1 MQKEK
6 KKWIDD
12 FTVLAAIDLKN
23 TLVPNTEPTRPVPYR
38 GRTEHMLPRNE
49 NLLQDEVD
57 QIVTMCGQRNQRL
70 NTIKTKAMI
79 FNPLRAY
86 DIAPNI
92 SISPGTICEV
102 VEEYK
107 ILGFILRSDLKTIS
121 NTENICKRAYARM
134 WILRRLKALG
144 CPIPDLLDVLKQQIL
159 SICEGNVAYWGPMIT
174 KEESNMLERCLK
186 TGLHI
191 IYQDRYLSFKQV
203 LLLANMKSLK
213 YRRLVLLTKFSK
225 RAFRSEKFKH
235 WFAVS
240 EARTTGART
249 RGNPIPLLKPVPCR
263 TKRYERSSI
272 PLMTKLLSWHPP
284 LKYPGLDLA

>member
-1 MQKEK
+1 M
-6 KKWIDD
+6 W
-12 FTVLAAIDLKN
+12 L
-23 TLVPNTEPTRPVPYR
+23 
-38 GRTEHMLPRNE
+38 
-49 NLLQDEVD
+49 
-57 QIVTMCGQRNQRL
+57 TMCGQRNQRL

-107 ILGFILRSDLKTIS
+107 ILGSIVRSELKTIS
-121 NTENICKRAYARM
+121 NTEYICKRAYARM

-144 CPIPDLLDVLKQQIL
+144 CPIPELLDVLKQQIL

-191 IYQDRYLSFKQV
+191 IYQDRYISFKQV
-203 LLLANMKSLK
+203 LLLANMNSLK
-213 YRRLVLLTKFSK
+213 Y
-225 RAFRSEKFKH
+225 
-235 WFAVS
+235 
-240 EARTTGART
+240 
-249 RGNPIPLLKPVPCR
+249 
-263 TKRYERSSI
+263 
-272 PLMTKLLSWHPP
+272 
-284 LKYPGLDLA
+284 